1 MAGIDS
7 NVISLLHCNE
17 YPFTDYKNNSIITNT
32 GIGATLDTT
41 NKKFGTGSL
50 YFNGSSILT
59 ISNSNFDFSKDFSVD
74 FWVSFKENV
83 TTDAH
88 FFQIRNASGGFVL
101 FFNNYELYYW
111 DKNVEITT
119 IISGVTLGRFYHIEF
134 TCSNNKFY
142 IFVNGVEKFSSYN
155 IYNNY
160 IANLT
165 NIIFGGR
172 YDNDYNFV
180 GNVDEIRIS
189 NIARHTSDFSIPT
202 RQYNDFKCMFTD
214 NTNYYNLQNYNSST
228 KEYEPNLSF
237 TISDFD
243 TKGFD
248 IEELF
253 EDVTVN
259 GETFKPY
266 DKLKKYTLVSNK
278 VENLIVKALKVNKSM
293 ICTLE
298 PISMKKFKTIHSI
311 TGDYIIKNSS
321 VIKLLFS
328 FDKGTTWKTY
338 DVSGSA
344 WKDVN
349 VDIPIRLYEN
359 FSDTDKTNWDTARDT
374 ILSDGISVQ
383 NLGNVEF
390 ESVRTDKL
398 MFAVAFNRPSYA
410 DTCTLKGLNIN
421 YDGLETYI
429 QLACGSDLSKYE
441 AMVSITGDSVEVKT
455 ASNQDKILVTMTTN
469 I

>member
-1 MAGIDS
+1 MAGIDN

-17 YPFTDYKNNSIITNT
+17 YPFTDYKNNSTISNT
-32 GIGATLDTT
+32 GTNLDTT
-41 NKKFGTGSL
+41 NKKFGRGSL
-50 YFNGSSILT
+50 YFNGSNLLT

-74 FWVSFKENV
+74 FWVNFKENK
-83 TTDAH
+83 TIDSY
-88 FFQIRNASGGFVL
+88 FFQIRNASGGFGL
-101 FFNNYELYYW
+101 FFNNYTLNYW
-111 DKNVEITT
+111 DAHANIKTL
-119 IISGVTLGRFYHIEF
+119 ISGVTLGRFYHFEF

-142 IFVNGVEKFSSYN
+142 IFVDGVEKFSSYN
-155 IYNNY
+155 IYNSSISNM
-160 IANLT
+160 T

-172 YDNDYNFV
+172 YDNNYNFV

-202 RQYNDFKCMFTD
+202 RQYNDFKFMFTD

-228 KEYEPNLSF
+228 KEYNPDLSF

-243 TKGFD
+243 TKGFE

-278 VENLIVKALKVNKSM
+278 VENLIVKGLKVNKSM

-298 PISMKKFKTIHSI
+298 PISMKKFETIHSI
-311 TGDYIIKNSS
+311 TSDYTIENNGAIKII
-321 VIKLLFS
+321 FS
-328 FDKGTTWKTY
+328 FDKGATWKTY
-338 DVSGSA
+338 DINNATWNDVS
-344 WKDVN
+344 VN
-349 VDIPIRLYEN
+349 IPIKLYEN
-359 FSDTDKTNWDTARDT
+359 FSDDDKTNWDNSTDT
-374 ILSDGISVQ
+374 ILSNGISVQ
-383 NLGNVEF
+383 NLGHIDFQSEVNG
-390 ESVRTDKL
+390 TL

-410 DTCTLKGLNIN
+410 DTCTLNKLNIN
-421 YDGLETYI
+421 YDGVSVYD
-429 QLACGSDLSKYE
+429 QLAVGSDLSKYE
-441 AMVSITGDSVEVKT
+441 AKISITGDTIGVTT
-455 ASNQDKILVTMTTN
+455 AKDADKILVAMTTN

>member
-7 NVISLLHCNE
+7 NVISLLHCNG

-50 YFNGSSILT
+50 YFKGSSLLT

-74 FWVSFKENV
+74 FWVSFKVNT
-83 TTDAH
+83 TTDSY
-88 FFQIRNASGGFVL
+88 FFQIRNASGGFGL
-101 FFNNYELYYW
+101 CFNNYRLCYW
-111 DKNVEITT
+111 DTNTGIITF
-119 IISGVTLGRFYHIEF
+119 ISGITLGRFYHIEF

-142 IFVNGVEKFSSYN
+142 IFVDGVEKFSSYN
-155 IYNNY
+155 IYNGSITN
-160 IANLT
+160 IT

-172 YDNDYNFV
+172 YDNNYTFI

-202 RQYNDFKCMFTD
+202 RQYNDLEFMFTD
-214 NTNYYNLQNYNSST
+214 NINYYNLQNYNSST
-228 KEYEPNLSF
+228 KEYDPDLSF

-266 DKLKKYTLVSNK
+266 DKLKKYTLVSNQAK
-278 VENLIVKALKVNKSM
+278 NLIAKGLKVNKSM
-293 ICTLE
+293 IATIE
-298 PISMKKFKTIHSI
+298 PISMKKYATINSI
-311 TGDYIIKNSS
+311 TANYLTNGSGSIKF
-321 VIKLLFS
+321 IFS

-338 DVSGSA
+338 DISTSTWNDVS
-344 WKDVN
+344 VN
-349 VDIPIRLYEN
+349 IALKNYDN
-359 FSDTDKTNWDTARDT
+359 FSDVEKTDWNDARDA
-374 ILSDGISVQ
+374 ILSDGIVAG
-383 NLGNVEF
+383 NLGNVDFQSE
-390 ESVRTDKL
+390 VNGTL
-398 MFAVAFNRPSYA
+398 MFAVAFSRPSYA
-410 DTCTLKGLNIN
+410 DTSILNKLNIN
-421 YDGLETYI
+421 YDGVAVYD
-429 QLACGSDLSKYE
+429 QLAVGSDLSKYE
-441 AMVSITGDSVEVKT
+441 AKVSITGDTIGVTT
-455 ASNQDKILVTMTTN
+455 AKDVDKLLVAMTTN